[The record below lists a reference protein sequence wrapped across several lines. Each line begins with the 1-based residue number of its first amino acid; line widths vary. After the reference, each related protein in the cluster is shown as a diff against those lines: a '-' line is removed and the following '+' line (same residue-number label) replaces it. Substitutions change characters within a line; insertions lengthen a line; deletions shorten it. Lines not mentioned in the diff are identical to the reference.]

1 MTFHV
6 YVDNDYH
13 HYAWSKSMNLSMWGY
28 MMGSPTS
35 DNAQCFIASASST
48 RSLFTPS
55 HPAN

>member
-1 MTFHV
+1 M
-6 YVDNDYH
+6 DNDYH

-35 DNAQCFIASASST
+35 DNAQCFNASASST